1 MFNSYLYLFCFIL
14 FFFFKQKTAYEMRI
28 SDWSSDVC
36 SSDLNHKAGGFVD
49 SLSRAWRDRPPH
61 PPASPSEAGPVQ
73 RRAPV
78 RRRAGS
84 PPQTHGRRLGGAA
97 GVRGRRNTHKGE
109 STEGTHGTTAG
120 LSAEGEEEVCRGWRV
135 RRGGER

>member
-73 RRAPV
+73 RRGP
-78 RRRAGS
+78 
-84 PPQTHGRRLGGAA
+84 
-97 GVRGRRNTHKGE
+97 RGRGGVPPTPTH
-109 STEGTHGTTAG
+109 HRPTAG
-120 LSAEGEEEVCRGWRV
+120 RASIGAIRHPDRGTSTPPTQ
-135 RRGGER
+135 GQPTAL